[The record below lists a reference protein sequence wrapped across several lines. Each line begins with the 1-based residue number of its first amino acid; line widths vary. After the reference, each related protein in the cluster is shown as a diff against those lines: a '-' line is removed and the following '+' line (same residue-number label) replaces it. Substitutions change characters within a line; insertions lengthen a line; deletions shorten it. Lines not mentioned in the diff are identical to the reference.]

1 MKLSKINRMYVLSFL
16 FTLHISLSAYVNSTF
31 LINFISEKYVGL
43 LYTAGSL
50 VTLIVLAKS
59 AGILKNLGNR
69 KLVIWLLIVNMISL
83 VGLITSTNPYIIGPS
98 FVGFI
103 TTNVL
108 VFFCIDIF
116 IEHFGDP
123 KTIGK
128 IRGLYLTITS
138 IAWMISPLITG
149 FLVTKGGYTLI
160 YMVALL
166 TTLLASFVL
175 ILSVKKF
182 KDRTYIKT
190 PFIQAYKYLK
200 TNPHMLAVTLI
211 NFILQFFFAWMIVY
225 TPIYLNKHIGFGWD
239 QIGVIFTFMLAPF
252 VILGLPVGLLIDKY
266 HVKKRNLLF
275 IGLLIM
281 SLATYSITQT
291 TTLDLKVWALILF
304 FTRVGASIVET
315 TSEIYFFTHVKEE
328 EAYLLGIF
336 RDMTPLAYVIAPIL
350 GSLVFTFLPFKSLFI
365 ILSILVLLG
374 IYYVTKLKHSHG
386 PTISN
391 ENK

>member
-1 MKLSKINRMYVLSFL
+1 MYVLSFL

-266 HVKKRNLLF
+266 HVKKRN
-275 IGLLIM
+275 
-281 SLATYSITQT
+281 
-291 TTLDLKVWALILF
+291 
-304 FTRVGASIVET
+304 
-315 TSEIYFFTHVKEE
+315 
-328 EAYLLGIF
+328 
-336 RDMTPLAYVIAPIL
+336 
-350 GSLVFTFLPFKSLFI
+350 
-365 ILSILVLLG
+365 
-374 IYYVTKLKHSHG
+374 
-386 PTISN
+386 
-391 ENK
+391 